1 MDFFNTAIGIL
12 LVVLGVYLVRFTEE
26 IIENNKEGRHTNKI
40 GSVGIGIIMIGVVII
55 IRELNI
61 FLFFE

>member
-12 LVVLGVYLVRFTEE
+12 LIILGVYLVRLTEE
-26 IIENNKEGRHTNKI
+26 IITNNKEGKYTSKLGAVGI
-40 GSVGIGIIMIGVVII
+40 GSVMLGVIII

-61 FLFFE
+61 FLFME